1 MKCMSKILFI
11 VGWVVSACSAAV
23 GEMDTPE
30 TNTADQADSGVRFEL
45 SAEYPIAVLSGY
57 EDVVIAY
64 FAAVNGDAEAQF
76 QIGSLLDAGDRVP
89 RDDVRAAYW
98 YWRAAEQGHVKSEIN
113 LGVKYLRG
121 DGVFRD
127 AYEAFRLLRS
137 AATKGHAVAQHN
149 LGLMYYY
156 GEGVEQTD
164 LVQAHAWLSMAAES
178 RPQPAAQ
185 IRDRIALEMT
195 ADQLADA
202 DVLFQEYLKTYG
214 P

>member
-1 MKCMSKILFI
+1 MKCMSRMVFI
-11 VGWVVSACSAAV
+11 VGWIVSACPPAV
-23 GEMDTPE
+23 GEIDTPE

-45 SAEYPIAVLSGY
+45 GAEYPIVVLRGY

-137 AATKGHAVAQHN
+137 AATKGHAIAQHN

-156 GEGVEQTD
+156 GDGVEQSD
-164 LVQAHAWLSMAAES
+164 LVRAYAWLSMAAEA
-178 RPQPAAQ
+178 RPQPAGE
-185 IRDRIALEMT
+185 IRDSIAQEMT
-195 ADQLADA
+195 SDQLADA